1 MVMKNYLLF
10 QVSLVSAEGKQQ
22 FCSLWL
28 KALPKEEDQEV
39 MQEEEKEEET
49 RKERGP
55 RWVAVLEPVEVLTS
69 KVGITTLYQ
78 VKILLYIFFLRIENY

>member
-1 MVMKNYLLF
+1 MVVRRHLYPRKQTEFLLF

-28 KALPKEEDQEV
+28 KALPKEEEQEQEV
-39 MQEEEKEEET
+39 MLEEEKEGET

-69 KVGITTLYQ
+69 KVGITNL
-78 VKILLYIFFLRIENY
+78 